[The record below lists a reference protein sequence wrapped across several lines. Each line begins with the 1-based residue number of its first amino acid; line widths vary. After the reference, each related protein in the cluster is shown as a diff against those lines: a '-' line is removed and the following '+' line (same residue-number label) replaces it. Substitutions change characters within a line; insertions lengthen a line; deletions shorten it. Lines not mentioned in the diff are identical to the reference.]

1 MGQRRFIPGK
11 QWLVI
16 ILVADFIAVV
26 TIVGPLADR
35 YPSPTST
42 TLSIA
47 ALVIFVCCLLLLGR
61 TKDARSNKAE
71 REGREGRE

>member
-1 MGQRRFIPGK
+1 MGQRRFIPSK

-26 TIVGPLADR
+26 TMVGPLAKR

-47 ALVIFVCCLLLLGR
+47 ALVIFVCCLILLGR
-61 TKDARSNKAE
+61 TKNARRNK
-71 REGREGRE
+71 EGREDGVR